1 MEKSEEKI
9 INQLT
14 SEFNLRPEQ
23 VTNTVKLIDDGNTIP
38 FIARYRKE
46 ATGSLSDEIL
56 RDFYDRLSYL
66 RNLEDK
72 KEEIEIVKVTEELIK
87 AKTYEVRG
95 YKVMLD
101 FDLAELYGTE
111 TRLLKRAVRR
121 NMERFPDDF
130 MFELTNEE
138 ANCLLSSRV
147 SQIGIPQYNFSAY
160 TPFAFTEQGVAML
173 SSVLHSTVAIKVNIN
188 IMRAFVSIRQ
198 YVLASDTKNQ
208 EIDELRQRIQELES
222 QGSKAFAMINQI
234 GEETLEAIN
243 DLSEDTRKELD
254 SIYLALSELADKE
267 KTESLKSKHRRPIG
281 FIHYDNE
288 E

>member
-1 MEKSEEKI
+1 MNWQWLLNDI
-9 INQLT
+9 L
-14 SEFNLRPEQ
+14 
-23 VTNTVKLIDDGNTIP
+23 KLFKWYSNE
-38 FIARYRKE
+38 RK
-46 ATGSLSDEIL
+46 AVGSGHV
-56 RDFYDRLSYL
+56 RKDRAH
-66 RNLEDK
+66 RFF
-72 KEEIEIVKVTEELIK
+72 
-87 AKTYEVRG
+87 VR
-95 YKVMLD
+95 VVFVL
-101 FDLAELYGTE
+101 FE
-111 TRLLKRAVRR
+111 TRRFCKV
-121 NMERFPDDF
+121 ERFVFPD
-130 MFELTNEE
+130 L
-138 ANCLLSSRV
+138 
-147 SQIGIPQYNFSAY
+147 YNFSAY

>member
-1 MEKSEEKI
+1 MELQIIQNKI
-9 INQLT
+9 
-14 SEFNLRPEQ
+14 
-23 VTNTVKLIDDGNTIP
+23 
-38 FIARYRKE
+38 Y
-46 ATGSLSDEIL
+46 EI
-56 RDFYDRLSYL
+56 
-66 RNLEDK
+66 
-72 KEEIEIVKVTEELIK
+72 
-87 AKTYEVRG
+87 RG
-95 YKVMLD
+95 QKVMLD
-101 FDLAELYGTE
+101 FDLAALYGVE
-111 TRLLKRAVRR
+111 TGQLKRSVRR
-121 NMERFPDDF
+121 NIERFEGEDF
-130 MFELTNEE
+130 MFEVTREE
-138 ANCLLSSRV
+138 LSRC
-147 SQIGIPQYNFSAY
+147 QIGILNEGRGGNIKYL
-160 TPFAFTEQGVAML
+160 PFAFTELGVAML
-173 SSVLHSTVAIKVNIN
+173 SSVLHTTTAIDINRN

-222 QGSKAFAMINQI
+222 QGSKAFVMINQI

>member
-1 MEKSEEKI
+1 MELQIIQNKI
-9 INQLT
+9 
-14 SEFNLRPEQ
+14 
-23 VTNTVKLIDDGNTIP
+23 
-38 FIARYRKE
+38 Y
-46 ATGSLSDEIL
+46 EI
-56 RDFYDRLSYL
+56 
-66 RNLEDK
+66 
-72 KEEIEIVKVTEELIK
+72 
-87 AKTYEVRG
+87 RG
-95 YKVMLD
+95 QKVMLD

-147 SQIGIPQYNFSAY
+147 SQ
-160 TPFAFTEQGVAML
+160 
-173 SSVLHSTVAIKVNIN
+173 IKVNIN

>member
-1 MEKSEEKI
+1 M
-9 INQLT
+9 
-14 SEFNLRPEQ
+14 
-23 VTNTVKLIDDGNTIP
+23 
-38 FIARYRKE
+38 
-46 ATGSLSDEIL
+46 
-56 RDFYDRLSYL
+56 L
-66 RNLEDK
+66 RNLGIY
-72 KEEIEIVKVTEELIK
+72 EI
-87 AKTYEVRG
+87 RG
-95 YKVMLD
+95 QKVMLD
-101 FDLAELYGTE
+101 FDLAALYGVE
-111 TRLLKRAVRR
+111 TGQLKRSVRR
-121 NMERFPDDF
+121 NIERFEGEDF
-130 MFELTNEE
+130 MFEVTREE
-138 ANCLLSSRV
+138 LSRC
-147 SQIGIPQYNFSAY
+147 QIGILNEGRGGNIKYL
-160 TPFAFTEQGVAML
+160 PFAFTELGVAML
-173 SSVLHSTVAIKVNIN
+173 SSVLHSTTAIDINRN

-222 QGSKAFAMINQI
+222 QGSKAFVMINQI